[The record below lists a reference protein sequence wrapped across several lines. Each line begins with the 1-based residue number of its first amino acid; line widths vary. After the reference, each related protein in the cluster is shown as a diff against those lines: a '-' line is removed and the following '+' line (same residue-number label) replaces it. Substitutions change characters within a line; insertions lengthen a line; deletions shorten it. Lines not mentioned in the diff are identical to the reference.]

1 MRLEDIIAMYGKHDY
16 MDMNCP
22 GRIYKLS
29 EMTYDKEKD
38 TTAVPVVEDGNY
50 LGDCLLKGDYT

>member
-1 MRLEDIIAMYGKHDY
+1 MYGKHDY

-50 LGDCLLKGDYT
+50 LGNCLLKGDYT